1 MSQIFVYQSEDVL
14 NMCSL
19 IVSMIGCGRDG
30 NDRNV
35 CMQHIKRLFLALR
48 SFFYPS
54 NTGSWSVS
62 IRAQF
67 FIIFF
72 NSVLF
77 NFSRISLKVEFVLVL
92 EMSTRGIDQ
101 TN

>member
-1 MSQIFVYQSEDVL
+1 MLKGFGLPFGSKDSIALGVSNTINSFNLNMSQIFVYQSEDVL

-62 IRAQF
+62 IRSIFF
-67 FIIFF
+67 FIIF
-72 NSVLF
+72 
-77 NFSRISLKVEFVLVL
+77 
-92 EMSTRGIDQ
+92 
-101 TN
+101 